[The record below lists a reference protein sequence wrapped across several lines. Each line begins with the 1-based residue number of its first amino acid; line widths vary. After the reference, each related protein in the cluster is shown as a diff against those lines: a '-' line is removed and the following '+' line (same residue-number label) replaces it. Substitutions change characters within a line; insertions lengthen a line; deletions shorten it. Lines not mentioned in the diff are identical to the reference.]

1 MIWVWTAIFFSQIV
15 FNILKVL
22 EIRYTYEQNIPKLLF
37 NSIWMGLASLASMF
51 WSLDELLK
59 GNWFVIP
66 VYVLGNLVGKYVG
79 MTIDTE
85 KKHPFSFILGE

>member
-1 MIWVWTAIFFSQIV
+1 MIWVAIFFSQIV

-59 GNWFVIP
+59 GNWFVVP
-66 VYVLGNLVGKYVG
+66 VYVFGNLVGKYLG
-79 MTIDTE
+79 MCVDTD
-85 KKHPFSFILGE
+85 KRHPFSFLSGE

>member
-1 MIWVWTAIFFSQIV
+1 MIWFAIFFSQIV

-22 EIRYTYEQNIPKLLF
+22 EIRYTYEENIPKLLL
-37 NSIWMGLASLASMF
+37 NSVWMALASLASMY

-59 GNWFVIP
+59 GNWAVIP

-79 MTIDTE
+79 MNIDTE
-85 KKHPFSFILGE
+85 KRHPFSFILGE